1 MSAAAMASLQR
12 ELNAGEEEE
21 QYATPP
27 RVPPPG
33 HTIESSI
40 ETSDGAVL
48 ADAVS
53 GQAAGQ
59 MTPTHTAVGGMGAIS
74 TRGRRAAQGR

>member
-12 ELNAGEEEE
+12 ELHAGEEEE

-27 RVPPPG
+27 RVLPPG
-33 HTIESSI
+33 DTVESFS

-59 MTPTHTAVGGMGAIS
+59 MTPTSTAAGAGGH
-74 TRGRRAAQGR
+74 RYP